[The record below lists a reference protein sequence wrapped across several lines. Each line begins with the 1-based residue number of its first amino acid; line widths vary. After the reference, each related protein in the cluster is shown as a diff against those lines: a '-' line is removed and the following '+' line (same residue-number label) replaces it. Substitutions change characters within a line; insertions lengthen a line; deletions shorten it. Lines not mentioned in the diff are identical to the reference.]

1 MAMGQSKRQKVS
13 SSRQRKS
20 KSRQQSKMVTST
32 LLITNL
38 KVLLQTLMQRMKIL
52 ILERRRTIALM
63 DSVGRDL
70 NWKHLTMST
79 ISAGEVWTQWE
90 ILKVNLMVSL
100 QLQTT
105 SFMLC
110 TSLTPSTMTQ
120 TAQIYRSIFF
130 SQLSAT
136 PRSWICARWST
147 ITEWLPAPETL

>member
-79 ISAGEVWTQWE
+79 ISAGEV
-90 ILKVNLMVSL
+90 
-100 QLQTT
+100 
-105 SFMLC
+105 
-110 TSLTPSTMTQ
+110 
-120 TAQIYRSIFF
+120 
-130 SQLSAT
+130 
-136 PRSWICARWST
+136 
-147 ITEWLPAPETL
+147 